1 MCDRQDS
8 FLPVTMTDRFSN
20 FNSISYTD
28 DRHELRVTG
37 TKCRL
42 PDTMSGTSKIF
53 ISGAVCCIVVCRNVT
68 KFIQKVLLLML
79 IDFSLEREREGVS
92 SEIEMACMRLL
103 LVNVIELDEGDEG
116 D

>member
-1 MCDRQDS
+1 MHI
-8 FLPVTMTDRFSN
+8 L
-20 FNSISYTD
+20 
-28 DRHELRVTG
+28 
-37 TKCRL
+37 
-42 PDTMSGTSKIF
+42 
-53 ISGAVCCIVVCRNVT
+53 CCIVVCRNVT

-79 IDFSLEREREGVS
+79 IDFSLEREGVS